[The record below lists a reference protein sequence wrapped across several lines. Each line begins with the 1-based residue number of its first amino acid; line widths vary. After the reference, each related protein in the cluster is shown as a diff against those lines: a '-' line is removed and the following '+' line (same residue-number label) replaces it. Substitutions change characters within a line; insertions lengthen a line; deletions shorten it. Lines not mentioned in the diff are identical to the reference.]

1 MYELFNDDPTW
12 PNKFGR
18 DGGVVGPVVDWLVTD
33 PWNDHY

>member
-12 PNKFGR
+12 PNRR

-33 PWNDHY
+33 PWNDH